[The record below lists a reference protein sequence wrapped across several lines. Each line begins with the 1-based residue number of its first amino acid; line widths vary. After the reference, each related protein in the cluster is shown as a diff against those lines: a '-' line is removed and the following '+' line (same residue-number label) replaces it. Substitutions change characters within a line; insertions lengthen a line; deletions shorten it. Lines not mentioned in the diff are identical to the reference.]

1 MSPEELFRLI
11 PYRHFDAYTNMALD
25 EAIMESVR
33 AGRSAPTV
41 RLYGWTPS
49 AISIGYFQ
57 GLHYEVNVAACRAA
71 GVEVVRRLTGGGAVY
86 HDTAGEVTY
95 SLIAPERLYP
105 RDILASYQI
114 ICGYVVAALRDLGL
128 DASFQP
134 INDIAVEGKKI
145 SGNAQTRRGGILL
158 QHGTVLYR
166 VDVETMFSLLTV
178 SEVKVSDKVIQS
190 VRKRVTSLEAYTAA
204 SREALIAAL
213 ERAFSQGL
221 RVERGD
227 YTPAEL
233 ARAAELA
240 ETKYRTEAWK
250 ALR

>member
-1 MSPEELFRLI
+1 MEPLRLI

-25 EAIMESVR
+25 ETIMESVR

-57 GLHYEVNVAACRAA
+57 GLHYEVNLAACRAA
-71 GVEVVRRLTGGGAVY
+71 GVDVVRRLTGGGAVY

-105 RDILASYQI
+105 RDILASYRI
-114 ICGYVVAALRDLGL
+114 ICGHVVEALRELGL
-128 DASFQP
+128 EAEFQP
-134 INDIAVEGKKI
+134 INDIAVGGRKI
-145 SGNAQTRRGGILL
+145 SGNAQTRRGGVLL

-190 VRKRVTSLEAYTAA
+190 VKKRVTSLAEYTPAP
-204 SREALIAAL
+204 REALIAAL
-213 ERAFSQGL
+213 ERAFSRGQA
-221 RVERGD
+221 VERGD

-240 ETKYRTEAWK
+240 ETKYRTEAWI

>member
-1 MSPEELFRLI
+1 MESFRLI

-25 EAIMESVR
+25 EAIMENVR
-33 AGRSAPTV
+33 AGRSRPTV
-41 RLYGWTPS
+41 RFYGWTPS

-71 GVEVVRRLTGGGAVY
+71 GVDVVRRLTGGGAVY

-95 SLIAPERLYP
+95 SLIAPAVLFP

-114 ICGYVVAALRDLGL
+114 ICGYVVEALRALGL

-134 INDIAVEGKKI
+134 INDIAVDGKKI
-145 SGNAQTRRGGILL
+145 SGNAQTRRGGMLL

-166 VDVETMFSLLTV
+166 VDVETMFALLTV
-178 SEVKVSDKVIQS
+178 SEQKVSDKLIKS
-190 VRKRVTSLEAYTAA
+190 VKKRVTSLEEYTTA

-213 ERAFSQGL
+213 ERAFSQGYA
-221 RVERGD
+221 VERGD
-227 YTPAEL
+227 YTPEEL
-233 ARAAELA
+233 GRAAELA
-240 ETKYRTEAWK
+240 EAKYRTEAWN